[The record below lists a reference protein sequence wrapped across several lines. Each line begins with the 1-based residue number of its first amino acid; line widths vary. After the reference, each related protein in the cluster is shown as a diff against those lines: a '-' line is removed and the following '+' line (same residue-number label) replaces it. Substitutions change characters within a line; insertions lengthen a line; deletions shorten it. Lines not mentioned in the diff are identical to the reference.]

1 MDRSRKKLLLT
12 ALLAALALAPSAIVV
27 KDALAD
33 EEDDDAPQAGE
44 ALSSDQLSKKR
55 REVLQAIPKDE
66 TVLINVVQRD
76 MPASPDILNLGRRG
90 TKAIA
95 RCVSDNVADPLRT
108 LCAELLGRLGDRAG
122 LAALQ
127 GALEAW
133 DPGVRGA
140 AIAALRKMPDPSSV
154 EPLSKILS
162 REDEEGGNRAAALE
176 SLGAMSSGK
185 AVKIL
190 RDALRKPPRAKNAP
204 DEGDEEGAAPPDLRV
219 AAFRGLWRSRHLVD
233 RPLLVSDVS
242 YALGAEPGLALAG
255 TFAASELR
263 APELVPALV
272 KLMKHPDTR
281 VRNRAVYALGK
292 IGDKTASRALL
303 AQIPHVRES
312 RMLNNIAFALE
323 RLDPTAFYATA
334 RDLVGHKQAQ
344 IRMNAAFV
352 LGDVR
357 RPEGLPL
364 LRGALDDKNDMV
376 RLSAVTAIG
385 KLNAKEGEALLEKY
399 VDDPNQSLKRAA
411 IYAIYALSGFT
422 RTKLVYDKLY
432 APPDAPNKLEA
443 AVALGKA
450 NDARVLPDLLLCL
463 ETGSCALSDVEGF
476 MRASKSPDVPGRT
489 LLAWAKGRNDLTDL
503 VAALKPAGAGPLA
516 RSEIQASL
524 AKKSVLR
531 TLKAIDLSGDLSDA
545 QAAAVLKT
553 LLGHENTR
561 LRIHSAVAL
570 LRAGDADAPVAL
582 LRDMDNAPQEQL
594 PSLVRLLAR
603 VTEPAAQKKLAPE
616 LDKRAAGGDI
626 AIALAA
632 AATKLEWNPEPSI
645 FRMIAGLAAPMRQ
658 ERDLAEK
665 YLVRDARPVTT
676 ELLRR
681 ALAREGRPP
690 VRDQLRRILD
700 IRADRANARP

>member
-1 MDRSRKKLLLT
+1 
-12 ALLAALALAPSAIVV
+12 
-27 KDALAD
+27 
-33 EEDDDAPQAGE
+33 
-44 ALSSDQLSKKR
+44 
-55 REVLQAIPKDE
+55 
-66 TVLINVVQRD
+66 

-90 TKAIA
+90 TKALA

-108 LCAELLGRLGDRAG
+108 LCAEILGRLGDRGG

-133 DPGVRGA
+133 NPAVRGA
-140 AIAALRKMPDPSSV
+140 AIAALQRMPDPSSV
-154 EPLSKILS
+154 DPLAKILH
-162 REDEEGGNRAAALE
+162 REDEESANRAAALE
-176 SLGAMSSGK
+176 ALGAMSSGK

-190 RDALRKPPRAKNAP
+190 REVLRKPAHAKNA
-204 DEGDEEGAAPPDLRV
+204 EGEEEQESGPELRL
-219 AAFRGLWRSRHLVD
+219 AAFDGLWRSRHLVD
-233 RPLLVSDVS
+233 RATLIGDVN

-263 APELVPALV
+263 APELVSPLV

-281 VRNRAVYALGK
+281 VRNRAVHALGK
-292 IGDKTASRALL
+292 IGDKTATRALL
-303 AQIPHVRES
+303 EQIPRVRES

-323 RLDPTAFYATA
+323 RLDPKAFYTTA
-334 RDLVGHKQAQ
+334 KDLVGHKQAQ

-385 KLNAKEGEALLEKY
+385 RLNTKEGEAVLEKY

-411 IYAIYALSGFT
+411 IYAIYALSGNT
-422 RTKLVYDKLY
+422 RTALVYDKLY
-432 APPDAPNKLEA
+432 APPDSKDKLEA
-443 AVALGKA
+443 AIALGKG
-450 NDARVLPDLLLCL
+450 NDARVMPDLLLCL
-463 ETGSCALSDVEGF
+463 EMQTCLLADIEGAL
-476 MRASKSPDVPGRT
+476 RASKSPDVPGRT
-489 LLAWAKGRNDLTDL
+489 LLAWAKGRSDLTNL
-503 VAALKPAGAGPLA
+503 VATLKPQGAGPLA
-516 RSEIQASL
+516 RSEIEASL
-524 AKKSVLR
+524 AHKQVLR
-531 TLKAIDLSGDLSDA
+531 TLKAIDLTGDLSEA
-545 QAAAVLKT
+545 QAAAVLRT

-561 LRIHSAVAL
+561 LRLHAAVAL
-570 LRAGDADAPVAL
+570 VRAGDAEAQNAL
-582 LRDMDNAPQEQL
+582 LRDMDNLPQEQL

-603 VTEPAAQKKLAPE
+603 VSEPAARQKLVPE
-616 LDKRAAGGDI
+616 LDKRAAGSFVPL
-626 AIALAA
+626 AIAAT
-632 AATKLEWNPEPSI
+632 ATKLEWDPEQAI
-645 FRMIAGLAAPMRQ
+645 FRMLAALGGPTRQ

-665 YLVRDARPVTT
+665 YLIADARPVTT

-681 ALAREGRPP
+681 ALAREGRAP